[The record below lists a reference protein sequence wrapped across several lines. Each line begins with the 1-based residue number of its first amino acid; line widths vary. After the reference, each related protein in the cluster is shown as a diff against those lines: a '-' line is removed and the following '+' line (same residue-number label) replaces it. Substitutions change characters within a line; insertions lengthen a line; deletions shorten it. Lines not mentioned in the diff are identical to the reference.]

1 MEVKSV
7 TATLTTWLYG
17 GKVMMIT
24 RKKKMIMM
32 MKMEIIN
39 KKSYYDVLNLLYV
52 KYNKQLH
59 FNDRMSLQNLQAVW

>member
-1 MEVKSV
+1 
-7 TATLTTWLYG
+7 
-17 GKVMMIT
+17 MIT